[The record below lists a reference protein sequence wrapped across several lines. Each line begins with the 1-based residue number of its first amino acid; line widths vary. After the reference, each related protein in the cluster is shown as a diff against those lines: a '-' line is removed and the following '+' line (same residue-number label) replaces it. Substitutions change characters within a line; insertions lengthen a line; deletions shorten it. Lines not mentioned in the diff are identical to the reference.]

1 MADVEI
7 ESVGPAYGW
16 DRVIMRGSTDS
27 PAFSAWFVQE
37 DRVAQV
43 ATVGRSHD
51 LEVAKSLIASRTRLT
66 AEQLESIA
74 NVEFDV
80 ACLA

>member
-1 MADVEI
+1 
-7 ESVGPAYGW
+7 
-16 DRVIMRGSTDS
+16 MRGSTDS